1 MAVLSFNGMYV
12 LSKISPTTVDCILL
26 PASLSQLPVAFLTLS
41 WLVIFLSDSSLCI
54 ILVRNLQWC
63 VPKCNAYSIFSNM

>member
-12 LSKISPTTVDCILL
+12 LSKISPTTVDYILL

-41 WLVIFLSDSSLCI
+41 WLVIFCLTHHCAL
-54 ILVRNLQWC
+54 
-63 VPKCNAYSIFSNM
+63 F